1 MVADEYT
8 PEEIRHILHLQPDIS
23 ALLCLPVAER
33 LKALEKD
40 IWIEYPRV
48 EKALKRMKELLWHEK
63 RTRMPNLLVIGPT
76 NNGKTMLKEKFY
88 RFNQEPFGQDELD
101 VKVYPRNP
109 RLVMLKIITMQMPT
123 APSLRRF
130 LLALADGVEQLRH
143 FSDMVVSA
151 MERELY
157 KIIKDLQVQMIMID
171 ELHNILAGANKQQL
185 ELLNM
190 LRYLG
195 NELKVPL
202 VCFGTKDAYLAIQR
216 DPQLENRF
224 EPIVLPL
231 WRAGRE
237 FELLLDSFIT
247 VLPLKYPSDLR
258 QPAIVKLLLARSEGI
273 LGEVA
278 TILKQAAA
286 KAIETGQEM
295 IDLKLLESI
304 DYQSPTERRRDFA
317 RISA

>member
-1 MVADEYT
+1 MVTDEYT
-8 PEEIRHILHLQPDIS
+8 PEEIRQISHLQPDIS

-33 LKALEKD
+33 LKAIEKD

-63 RTRMPNLLVIGPT
+63 RTRMPNLLVVGAT

-88 RFNQEPFGQDELD
+88 RYNQDLFGWKELD
-101 VKVYPRNP
+101 VRPFINSSV
-109 RLVMLKIITMQMPT
+109 VMLKILSIQMPT

-130 LLALADGVEQLRH
+130 LLALADGVGRLSY
-143 FSDMVVSA
+143 FSEMVVST

-157 KIIKDLQVQMIMID
+157 RSIKDLQVQMIMID

-231 WRAGRE
+231 WQAGRE

-247 VLPLKYPSDLR
+247 VLPLKYQSDLR
-258 QPAIVKLLLARSEGI
+258 QPGIVKLLLARSEGI
-273 LGEVA
+273 LGEVS
-278 TILKQAAA
+278 TILKRAAV

-295 IDLKLLESI
+295 IDLKLLENI
-304 DYQSPTERRRDFA
+304 DYQSPSERRRDFA
-317 RISA
+317 RVIA

>member
-1 MVADEYT
+1 MVTDEYT
-8 PEEIRHILHLQPDIS
+8 PEEIRQILHLQPDIS

-33 LKALEKD
+33 LKAIEKD

-63 RTRMPNLLVIGPT
+63 RTRMPNLLVVGAT

-88 RFNQEPFGQDELD
+88 RYNQDLFGWKELD
-101 VKVYPRNP
+101 VRPFINSPV
-109 RLVMLKIITMQMPT
+109 VMLKIISIQMPT
-123 APSLRRF
+123 APGLRRF
-130 LLALADGVEQLRH
+130 LLALADGVGRLSY
-143 FSDMVVSA
+143 FSEMVVST

-157 KIIKDLQVQMIMID
+157 KSIKDLQVQMIMID

-231 WRAGRE
+231 WQAGRE

-273 LGEVA
+273 LGEVS
-278 TILKQAAA
+278 TILKQAAV

-304 DYQSPTERRRDFA
+304 DYQSPSERRRDFA
-317 RISA
+317 RIIA

>member
-1 MVADEYT
+1 MVADEHIS
-8 PEEIRHILHLQPDIS
+8 EEIPQISHLQPDIS
-23 ALLCLPVAER
+23 ALLSLPVAER
-33 LKALEKD
+33 LKAIEKD

-48 EKALKRMKELLWHEK
+48 AKALKRMQELLWHEK
-63 RTRMPNLLVIGPT
+63 RTRMPNLLVVGAT

-88 RFNQEPFGQDELD
+88 RYNQGLFGWKELD
-101 VKVYPRNP
+101 VRPFFQSSI
-109 RLVMLKIITMQMPT
+109 VMLKILSIQMPT
-123 APSLRRF
+123 APGLRRF
-130 LLALADGVEQLRH
+130 LLALADGVGRLSY
-143 FSDMVVSA
+143 FSEMVVST

-157 KIIKDLQVQMIMID
+157 KAIKDLQVQMIMID

-231 WRAGRE
+231 WQSGRE

-247 VLPLKYPSDLR
+247 VLPLKNPSDLR

-273 LGEVA
+273 LGELS
-278 TILKQAAA
+278 TILKQAAV

-304 DYQSPTERRRDFA
+304 DYQSPSERRRDFA
-317 RISA
+317 RIIA